1 MAILKYLA
9 AVLILVACH
18 EVEMTQGR
26 QIKALNQ
33 PHFWI
38 KKDAT
43 FDGNV
48 PASAELAVN
57 AISNKDTNGDVSAYR
72 PTNPGN
78 SPGVGNR
85 KSEVENKEMK
95 EKVAV
100 IQGPP
105 DVVEYSLD
113 EGSKNDF
120 RPTDPSHSPGAGHA
134 AHQNKNNREVGRVQN
149 QLGN

>member
-18 EVEMTQGR
+18 EVDMTQGR

-38 KKDAT
+38 KKDTT
-43 FDGNV
+43 FDSNV
-48 PASAELAVN
+48 PTLMAVN
-57 AISNKDTNGDVSAYR
+57 AISSKDTNGDVSAYR

-78 SPGVGNR
+78 SPGVGHR

-100 IQGPP
+100 IQSPP

-120 RPTDPSHSPGAGHA
+120 RPTDPGHSPGAGHA
-134 AHQNKNNREVGRVQN
+134 AHQNKNNGEEGRVQN

>member
-18 EVEMTQGR
+18 EVDMTQGR

-38 KKDAT
+38 NKDTT
-43 FDGNV
+43 FDSNV
-48 PASAELAVN
+48 PTSAEMAVN
-57 AISNKDTNGDVSAYR
+57 AISNKDTDGDVSAYR

-85 KSEVENKEMK
+85 KSEVGNKDIK

-100 IQGPP
+100 IQSPA
-105 DVVEYSLD
+105 DVIEYSLD

-120 RPTDPSHSPGAGHA
+120 RPTDPGHSPGAGHA
-134 AHQNKNNREVGRVQN
+134 AHPNKNNGEVGRVQN